1 MYWDLYYD
9 NATDDISDDLHC
21 LRHRRRYDPPYRDP
35 DDRDRQK
42 VQYKS
47 DPFRFGGV
55 WLRQECEDDPFNN
68 ILPDDEVQDIVGG
81 DPDTWENN
89 PLSYLT
95 VNAVKSDHP
104 GFDESTL
111 DDFLEVVD
119 YRYKIDFEINGD
131 EKYTMSLDD
140 VTSTYSGESPVEFYE
155 AELEIIPMPH
165 NAAQVEELFRILVEL
180 EADYS
185 LTPSTTSK
193 GGMEVP
199 ESF

>member
-1 MYWDLYYD
+1 M
-9 NATDDISDDLHC
+9 
-21 LRHRRRYDPPYRDP
+21 
-35 DDRDRQK
+35 
-42 VQYKS
+42 
-47 DPFRFGGV
+47 
-55 WLRQECEDDPFNN
+55 RQECEDDPFNN

-111 DDFLEVVD
+111 DDFMEVVD
-119 YRYKIDFEINGD
+119 YRNKIDFEINNYD
-131 EKYTMSLDD
+131 HYTMSLDN
-140 VTSTYSGESPVEFYE
+140 VTSTRSGEDPEQFYE
-155 AELEIIPMPH
+155 LELEIITMPH
-165 NAAQVEELFRILVEL
+165 TAAQVEELFRILVEL